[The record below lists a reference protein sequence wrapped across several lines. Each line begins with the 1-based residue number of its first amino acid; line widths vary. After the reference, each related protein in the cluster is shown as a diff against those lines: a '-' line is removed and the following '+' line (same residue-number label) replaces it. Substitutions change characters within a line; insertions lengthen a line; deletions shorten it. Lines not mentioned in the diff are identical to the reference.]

1 MNVAVKML
9 SIGLWAERDFDKKG
23 MKGVFVSL
31 RDGHKSNSRWTL
43 DTGQDSKSRSYTFK
57 SQLTHS
63 LTSKPVQILEL
74 IARTFFPA
82 MLWSLNQVTLCKL

>member
-43 DTGQDSKSRSYTFK
+43 DTGQDSKSRSYTSFK
-57 SQLTHS
+57 SRLTHS
-63 LTSKPVQILEL
+63 LNSKPVQILEL

-82 MLWSLNQVTLCKL
+82 MLWS